1 MNKLFSYLLIFLS
14 SFFLG
19 GCNLIDEYYTYH
31 KNFLTN
37 LENKLGS
44 MKDDELKKELVV
56 IYNSTQIRIKLNS
69 SKSQLVVINSIDQT
83 NLPEDLKIKLI
94 KMRRDIFESESKTYD
109 SCKYVNE
116 NNWICKSHNGFG
128 TGYEMK
134 NGDLFRDGE
143 KLDKQY
149 SLNLK

>member
-19 GCNLIDEYYTYH
+19 GCNLIDEYYTYD

-44 MKDDELKKELVV
+44 MKDDELKKELIAVF
-56 IYNSTQIRIKLNS
+56 NSIQIRIKLNS
-69 SKSQLVVINSIDQT
+69 TQSQLVVIQSIDQT
-83 NLPEDLKIKLI
+83 NLTDDLKIRLVN
-94 KMRRDIFESESKTYD
+94 MRWDIFQSESKTYD
-109 SCKYVNE
+109 SCRYINE
-116 NNWICKSHNGFG
+116 NNWICKTREFG
-128 TGYEMK
+128 SGYEMK

>member
-1 MNKLFSYLLIFLS
+1 MNKFATYLLIFFS
-14 SFFLG
+14 SFILC
-19 GCNLIDEYYTYH
+19 GCNFIDEYYVFD
-31 KNFLTN
+31 KNYLTDI
-37 LENKLGS
+37 EKKLGS
-44 MKDDELKKELVV
+44 MKDGDLKKEL
-56 IYNSTQIRIKLNS
+56 IAMLNSTQFRIKLNS
-69 SKSQLVVINSIDQT
+69 SKSQLVVIKSIDQT

-94 KMRRDIFESESKTYD
+94 NMRWDIFESESKTYD

>member
-1 MNKLFSYLLIFLS
+1 MNKFVTYLLIFFS
-14 SFFLG
+14 SFILC
-19 GCNLIDEYYTYH
+19 GCNFIDEYYVFD
-31 KNFLTN
+31 KNYLTDI
-37 LENKLGS
+37 EKKLGS
-44 MKDDELKKELVV
+44 MKDGDLKKEL
-56 IYNSTQIRIKLNS
+56 IAMLNSTQIPIKLNS
-69 SKSQLVVINSIDQT
+69 SKSQLVVIKSIDQT
-83 NLPEDLKIKLI
+83 NLSEDLKIKLVN
-94 KMRRDIFESESKTYD
+94 MRWDIFQSESKTYD